1 VILAS
6 NIYHDQFTIYN
17 YPYLGVKDALTEAHL
32 KCIREFEKLH
42 EQFLASPNKKD
53 VLLKK
58 VYGIDTYCL
67 YAIGDYVIMAMVT
80 HNRTS
85 KTIAEI
91 CNHVVED
98 IKMDEESCYIV
109 THF

>member
-1 VILAS
+1 M
-6 NIYHDQFTIYN
+6 YN
-17 YPYLGVKDALTEAHL
+17 YPYLGTKDSLTPSHQRCL
-32 KCIREFEKLH
+32 FEFEKLH

-58 VYGIDTYCL
+58 VYEQDTYSL
-67 YAIGDYVIMAMVT
+67 YAIGDYVIMLAIS

-85 KTIAEI
+85 KSVTEIAQ
-91 CNHVVED
+91 HVVDD
-98 IKMDEESCYIV
+98 IKMDEESCFIV